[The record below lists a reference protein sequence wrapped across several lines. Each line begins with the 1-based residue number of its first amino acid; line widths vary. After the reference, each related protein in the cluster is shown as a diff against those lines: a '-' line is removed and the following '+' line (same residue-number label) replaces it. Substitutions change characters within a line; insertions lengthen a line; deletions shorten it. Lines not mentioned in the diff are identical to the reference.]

1 MCLCDHISL
10 FLLCVRAFA
19 WGEMVWLSLTL
30 WSLIS
35 LAVRVIDTDG
45 QDCVC
50 SLTISHT
57 QDTHTH
63 SLTSADSLKQ
73 TPPHTPTQF
82 SHSLKAADVHS
93 LNSPKTACRW
103 CMWVCGCSQVICNY
117 LCWSFGAL
125 CFYLNWSNLS
135 LAWTDSLAHKVA
147 TVLRNICM
155 LHFQQHPDTAATI
168 DALSSLLA
176 HFLHISKQLLHVDLA
191 VIWGLC

>member
-1 MCLCDHISL
+1 MDRI
-10 FLLCVRAFA
+10 VFA
-19 WGEMVWLSLTL
+19 HSQSLTHK
-30 WSLIS
+30 
-35 LAVRVIDTDG
+35 T
-45 QDCVC
+45 
-50 SLTISHT
+50 H
-57 QDTHTH
+57 THTH

-117 LCWSFGAL
+117 LCWSLGAL

-155 LHFQQHPDTAATI
+155 LHFQQHPATAATI

-191 VIWGLC
+191 VIWGMC

>member
-19 WGEMVWLSLTL
+19 WGEIVWLSLTL

-82 SHSLKAADVHS
+82 SHSLKAADIHS

-117 LCWSFGAL
+117 LCWSLGTL

-155 LHFQQHPDTAATI
+155 LHFQQHPATAATI

-176 HFLHISKQLLHVDLA
+176 HFLHISK
-191 VIWGLC
+191 

>member
-1 MCLCDHISL
+1 MDRI
-10 FLLCVRAFA
+10 VFA
-19 WGEMVWLSLTL
+19 HSQSLTHK
-30 WSLIS
+30 
-35 LAVRVIDTDG
+35 T
-45 QDCVC
+45 
-50 SLTISHT
+50 H
-57 QDTHTH
+57 THTH
-63 SLTSADSLKQ
+63 SPVLTASNRPLHTHPHNSVTHWKQLTSIHWIVQKQ
-73 TPPHTPTQF
+73 P
-82 SHSLKAADVHS
+82 AAG
-93 LNSPKTACRW
+93 A
-103 CMWVCGCSQVICNY
+103 CGCSQVICNY

-191 VIWGLC
+191 VIWGMC